1 MGIELHWVDAM
12 TGGDLSRWFPLA
24 APSDF
29 LYFLPARENVDPRK
43 KLRLISSAAGPKA
56 ATLTRSD
63 SSPAKW
69 KYWPTPPLQGRRQ
82 SMTRLFF
89 GNLPFPTAAV
99 SSSQWSNSPTPTRRQ
114 SEEVQGVL
122 RTVDCDHYRAVPL
135 SDGTHLLFTDPLSGL
150 LCLGADAPLGGP
162 TKLVRKVVFAPP
174 RQNTEDGD
182 QPLPRRYTAGKEL
195 GWGVRIV
202 AAYQDGTTMLYNV
215 PRDLFEHLQDP
226 QRSSGAWDENQGV
239 IGQSDLLMDSLME
252 NQVPTPTHSSHGQ
265 TSSTRAIQITGSELI
280 RVEGDII
287 DDLAVDTSFGGFSLW
302 IFCRSGI
309 SRLYNIHAP
318 QNHHIK
324 FRYIGDNGLLYQ
336 RTDGIMKEDSDK
348 EAHSKGKGK
357 AEGRDRT
364 NSLHVKWA

>member
-1 MGIELHWVDAM
+1 MGIELHWVDGM

-29 LYFLPARENVDPRK
+29 LYFLPARENIDPPK

-63 SSPAKW
+63 SNPAKW

-99 SSSQWSNSPTPTRRQ
+99 SSGQWSNSPSPIRRQ

-135 SDGTHLLFTDPLSGL
+135 SDGTHVLFTDPLTGR

-174 RQNTEDGD
+174 HTNSEDRD
-182 QPLPRRYTAGKEL
+182 RPLPRRYTAGKEL
-195 GWGVRIV
+195 GWGVRVV
-202 AAYQDGTTMLYNV
+202 AAYQDGSTMLYNV

-226 QRSSGAWDENQGV
+226 QKSSGAWDENQGV

-252 NQVPTPTHSSHGQ
+252 NHVPTPTPSGDGPASP
-265 TSSTRAIQITGSELI
+265 TRAIQIAGAELMRI
-280 RVEGDII
+280 EGDTI
-287 DDLAVDTSFGGFSLW
+287 DDIAVDTSFGGFSLW

-318 QNHHIK
+318 PNHQV
-324 FRYIGDNGLLYQ
+324 RYRYVGDNGLLYL
-336 RTDGIMKEDSDK
+336 RTEGIMKEGGSK
-348 EAHSKGKGK
+348 EALSKDK
-357 AEGRDRT
+357 AKVEGRDHT
-364 NSLHVKWA
+364 NSLHVQWA